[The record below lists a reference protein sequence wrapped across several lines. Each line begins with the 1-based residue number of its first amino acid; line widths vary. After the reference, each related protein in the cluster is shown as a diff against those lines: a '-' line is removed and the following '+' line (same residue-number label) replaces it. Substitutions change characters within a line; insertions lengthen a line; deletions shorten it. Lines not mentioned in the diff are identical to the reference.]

1 MVTRKPAKKQSKKP
15 SSPDW
20 VERRAKLQK
29 VKPDYS
35 KDPTVLANIKKAN
48 DAAKTQTKT
57 KKPAPNLE
65 SDIAAKI
72 KQGLANFWKTPG
84 ASQGLGTMLDL
95 MKKKKK

>member
-1 MVTRKPAKKQSKKP
+1 MVAKRQTKRTGSKPN
-15 SSPDW
+15 SPDW

-48 DAAKTQTKT
+48 EAAKSATKPQ
-57 KKPAPNLE
+57 KPKINWE
-65 SDIAAKI
+65 EEIAKRI
-72 KQGLANFWKTPG
+72 KQGLSNFWNTPG
-84 ASQGLGTMLDL
+84 NSQGLGTMLDL